1 MANHMNT
8 INVDGQVV
16 PIDNSLSNDF
26 DEDAMSYIQTG
37 ESGIDEQ
44 IADDSTLIQTASNQ
58 EKLQRIMR
66 QSH

>member
-44 IADDSTLIQTASNQ
+44 IADDSTFIQT
-58 EKLQRIMR
+58 
-66 QSH
+66 

>member
-26 DEDAMSYIQTG
+26 DEDAMSYI
-37 ESGIDEQ
+37 
-44 IADDSTLIQTASNQ
+44 
-58 EKLQRIMR
+58 
-66 QSH
+66 